1 MASSLPSL
9 ARVASIAAAAA
20 VAGVLAGVGR
30 VAPTQQSGPASKAA
44 DSLIPKVKPATPND
58 LDFRPG
64 ALRLVTDSET
74 GSRFWVFTYVIANKT
89 GKTQRFSP
97 RFELLMGD
105 GTILE
110 AGRDVPVDAARRVQ
124 SAAAGPRALDQFQV
138 MGEIPDGESNARE
151 GFVVW
156 PAKGD
161 AKEMTLFVG
170 GTSAA
175 FDRRTDPA
183 TGKEG
188 LIRRTWSRRYSVS
201 GSTDPRSSAEA
212 SFDPIGDAWIMR

>member
-1 MASSLPSL
+1 MFAISSSSARFAPFALVAALTGGLCGMGPVGAESQDTGVRKASE
-9 ARVASIAAAAA
+9 
-20 VAGVLAGVGR
+20 
-30 VAPTQQSGPASKAA
+30 
-44 DSLIPKVKPATPND
+44 SLIPKVKPATPND

-64 ALRLVTDSET
+64 ALRLVTDTET
-74 GSRFWVFTYVIANKT
+74 GARFWVFTYVIANKS

-105 GTILE
+105 GTVLE

-124 SAAAGPRALDQFQV
+124 AAAASPRAMDQFQI
-138 MGEIPDGESNARE
+138 MGDLPDGESNARD

-161 AKEMTLFVG
+161 SKDMTLFVS

-188 LIRRTWSRRYSVS
+188 VVRRTWSRSYTAPGSPDPR
-201 GSTDPRSSAEA
+201 GSTEA
-212 SFDPIGDAWIMR
+212 TFDPIKDAWLMR